1 VNNLKTNNIR
11 PLSGIRASI
20 TFFHYVFRIIKL
32 IWPIFSSLL
41 ILIMLLGLVTGI
53 REGWTI
59 GNSFYYAFITAFTI
73 GYGDFAP
80 KYPLTK
86 FLAVVTGLVGFLF
99 TGILVAIAVE
109 AMRYTAEDKT
119 SLEETKNKKMNS

>member
-1 VNNLKTNNIR
+1 
-11 PLSGIRASI
+11 
-20 TFFHYVFRIIKL
+20 
-32 IWPIFSSLL
+32 
-41 ILIMLLGLVTGI
+41 MLLGLVTGI

-86 FLAVVTGLVGFLF
+86 LLAVVIGLIGFLF
-99 TGILVAIAVE
+99 TGILVGIAVE
-109 AMRYTAEDKT
+109 ALRCTITGKSQLDTEK
-119 SLEETKNKKMNS
+119 

>member
-1 VNNLKTNNIR
+1 MSEDHKTHHIR
-11 PLSGIRASI
+11 PLSGVRHSI
-20 TFFHYVFRIIKL
+20 TFFGYVFRIIKF

-80 KYPLTK
+80 SYPLTK
-86 FLAVVTGLVGFLF
+86 VLAVVIGLIGFLF

-109 AMRYTAEDKT
+109 ALRYTITGKTPLDKYK
-119 SLEETKNKKMNS
+119 E

>member
-1 VNNLKTNNIR
+1 MSEDHKAHHIR

-20 TFFHYVFRIIKL
+20 QFFRYVYRIIKF

-41 ILIMLLGLVTGI
+41 ILMMVLGIVIGT

-59 GNSFYYAFITAFTI
+59 GNSLYFAFITGFTI
-73 GYGDFAP
+73 GYGDITP
-80 KYPLTK
+80 TYPLTK
-86 FLAVVTGLVGFLF
+86 ILAVILSAVGFLF

-109 AMRYTAEDKT
+109 SMRYTITGKSPLDRFKE
-119 SLEETKNKKMNS
+119 

>member
-1 VNNLKTNNIR
+1 MSEDPKAHNIH
-11 PLSGIRASI
+11 PLSGMSHSI
-20 TFFHYVFRIIKL
+20 KFFRNVFRMIKF
-32 IWPIFSSLL
+32 IWPIFSSLF
-41 ILIMLLGLVTGI
+41 ILIMLLGLVTGL

-73 GYGDFAP
+73 GYGDITP

-86 FLAVVTGLVGFLF
+86 ALSVLIGLVGFLF

-109 AMRYTAEDKT
+109 ALRYTITGKSPMDKIK
-119 SLEETKNKKMNS
+119 E